1 MRSKGKLVELMRVQP
16 REAEVVTALL
26 RSAGIE
32 ATVGPDPIYESLNF
46 TDGVPVFVAEED
58 EEAARALVESS

>member
-1 MRSKGKLVELMRVQP
+1 MELVRVPSQ
-16 REAEVVTALL
+16 EAEVVAALL

-32 ATVGPDPIYESLNF
+32 ATVGADPIYESVNF

-58 EEAARALVESS
+58 EAEARALVETS